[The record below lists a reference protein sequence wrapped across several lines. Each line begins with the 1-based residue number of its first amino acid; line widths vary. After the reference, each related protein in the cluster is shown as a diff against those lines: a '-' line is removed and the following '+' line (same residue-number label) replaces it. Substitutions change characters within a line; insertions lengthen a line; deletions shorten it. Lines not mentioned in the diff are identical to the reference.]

1 MSNSHVRIARLYL
14 KGPPLQGSDSS
25 PDDPLVDFPF
35 RETDVSPSSVSP
47 RRQERFD
54 ETSPGVADPGPEP
67 TPEPPL
73 FALSGD
79 TPRHRSS
86 FGIWLA
92 AAAALVF
99 GIGLGFFSGYR
110 AARTGSSVTVGG
122 IEKPAST
129 SGAGHT
135 FSESSVSEP
144 VKLDPEP
151 VVAAPEPAA
160 QPAPQPQPPKAPAAV
175 RRVPPQTQAVTADT
189 PALKTL
195 PASERGTLL
204 VVSRPAGAQ
213 VVMDDRSIGRTPMTI
228 PEVTVGEH
236 SIRLELPGFKSWA
249 TTADV
254 KAGSATRV
262 AASLEQ

>member
-1 MSNSHVRIARLYL
+1 M
-14 KGPPLQGSDSS
+14 P
-25 PDDPLVDFPF
+25 
-35 RETDVSPSSVSP
+35 PSSVSP
-47 RRQERFD
+47 SRQERFD
-54 ETSPGVADPGPEP
+54 ETSPGVAEPGPEP
-67 TPEPPL
+67 MQEPPL
-73 FALSGD
+73 FASSSEA
-79 TPRHRSS
+79 PRHRSG

-99 GIGLGFFSGYR
+99 GIGLGFASGYR
-110 AARTGSSVTVGG
+110 AARSAPSVTVGG

-129 SGAGHT
+129 SGGGHT

-151 VVAAPEPAA
+151 VVAAPDSG
-160 QPAPQPQPPKAPAAV
+160 PAPQRGPQPAAAPAP
-175 RRVPPQTQAVTADT
+175 RRKAAAEPAPQGRPQPAAEPAPQRKPPAEP

-195 PASERGTLL
+195 PAAERGTLL
-204 VVSRPAGAQ
+204 VLSRPAGAQ
-213 VVMDDRSIGRTPMTI
+213 VVMDGRSIGRTPMTI

-236 SIRLELPGFKSWA
+236 SIRLELPGFQSWA
-249 TTADV
+249 TTTDV